1 MDPLALL
8 VRISRTD
15 FGGRQRVAIVP
26 NRFRFQPAF
35 SEWSPKPIVHWLLD
49 PGAPAHFSL
58 PKSSVVSRGQGAEK
72 PVPGLLR
79 QERARQVESVGNKD
93 ILDSGDLSCY
103 LHHAL
108 GTDSCLGCLG
118 VFILSAH

>member
-1 MDPLALL
+1 MDPLVLL

-58 PKSSVVSRGQGAEK
+58 PKSSVVSRGQG
-72 PVPGLLR
+72 LR
-79 QERARQVESVGNKD
+79 N
-93 ILDSGDLSCY
+93 LF
-103 LHHAL
+103 
-108 GTDSCLGCLG
+108 LGCFVRSARGRSSLSGTKTSLTVAICLATCVMPLG
-118 VFILSAH
+118 LIAAWAAWEYLS